1 MAIEKYLS
9 RFAAAVD
16 SPYEEAQRRKAQGQK
31 IIGWLLTDVP
41 EELIHA
47 AGAFPVGVLGSNKNI
62 RLADTHLQVWVCS
75 LMRSSLEMGLNGELD
90 FLDGILIPQTCDTTR
105 AMVGIWRKTC
115 KIPYIENFMLPKQVN
130 RPSAR
135 EYLIGELARLK
146 NKLEQETGVVIS
158 DERLCASI
166 RLFNENRQLLRR
178 MFEIHV
184 SHPEVISSREA
195 YTVIKAAMTMDK
207 EEHNK
212 LLGDLLRELE
222 QKVSELVKQHDQ
234 PNSKVRLIISGE
246 VWEPP
251 EIMDLIEEAGGVVV
265 GDDLLTG
272 ARYLGP
278 DAAEDGNLLEALADR
293 QLKKIPFGGFDNQ
306 DYERR
311 RFLIDLV
318 RQSKAMALIFLH
330 LKFCEPENYDYNDM
344 REGLNSAG
352 IPNLRLETEFTNP
365 SLGQIRTRLE
375 AFIEMIGGDLIE

>member
-1 MAIEKYLS
+1 
-9 RFAAAVD
+9 
-16 SPYEEAQRRKAQGQK
+16 
-31 IIGWLLTDVP
+31 
-41 EELIHA
+41 
-47 AGAFPVGVLGSNKNI
+47 
-62 RLADTHLQVWVCS
+62 
-75 LMRSSLEMGLNGELD
+75 
-90 FLDGILIPQTCDTTR
+90 
-105 AMVGIWRKTC
+105 
-115 KIPYIENFMLPKQVN
+115 MLPKQVN

-135 EYLIGELARLK
+135 EYLIGELTRLK
-146 NKLEQETGVVIS
+146 TELEQETGVVIT
-158 DERLCASI
+158 DERLRASI

-184 SHPEVISSREA
+184 SHPGVISSREA

-207 EEHNK
+207 AEHNK
-212 LLGDLLRELE
+212 LLRALIRELE
-222 QKVSELVKQHDQ
+222 LKVSALVKHADQ

-246 VWEPP
+246 VWEPS

-278 DAAEDGNLLEALADR
+278 DAAE
-293 QLKKIPFGGFDNQ
+293 
-306 DYERR
+306 ERR

-318 RQSKAMALIFLH
+318 RQSKAMGLIFLH